1 MVVNSDGNST
11 IRAFFKSLIKGIQN
25 GQILKSVVRILIKR
39 LKNQGIPILEELQEV
54 MAGKNV
60 NA

>member
-1 MVVNSDGNST
+1 MVVNSGGNST

-39 LKNQGIPILEELQEV
+39 LKNQGIPILEELQDV

>member
-39 LKNQGIPILEELQEV
+39 LKNQGIPILEELQDV

>member
-1 MVVNSDGNST
+1 MIVNSGDNAT

-39 LKNQGIPILEELQEV
+39 LKNQGIPILEELQDV

-60 NA
+60 NT

>member
-1 MVVNSDGNST
+1 MVVNSGGNST

-39 LKNQGIPILEELQEV
+39 LKNFGVKTYNDNLV
-54 MAGKNV
+54 KTTN
-60 NA
+60 

>member
-1 MVVNSDGNST
+1 MIVNSDDNAT

-39 LKNQGIPILEELQEV
+39 LKNQGIPILEELQDV

-60 NA
+60 NT